1 MVDVLVETKFNNIP
15 GYIYVLVEHQSKPDE
30 IMPLRIWS
38 YLLKIMEYHITK
50 NNTKVLPTVYP
61 IIFYNGKRKYNYST
75 NLLDLFA
82 NKALAKRVLGDLA
95 PVQLTELNK
104 IPDAE
109 LAILSHYYSLA
120 VAMKHIYD
128 RDPLAIWKL
137 VLPATYHGAGN
148 TDTFLTVAEYLMVV
162 RKIETEDFRRIIDE
176 ADLPKDYKEEA
187 MTLADKLRQEGMQE
201 GMQKGRQEGRQEG
214 KEEGIQEERIKLIK
228 NLLAAGMSIEQIA
241 LATKLT
247 SCEVERLAL
256 MNR

>member
-1 MVDVLVETKFNNIP
+1 
-15 GYIYVLVEHQSKPDE
+15 
-30 IMPLRIWS
+30 MPLRIWS
-38 YLLKIMEYHITK
+38 YQSKIMEYRITK
-50 NNTKVLPTVYP
+50 NNTKVLPIVYP

-214 KEEGIQEERIKLIK
+214 IQEGLQKGIQKGKEEGIQEGLQKGVQEGQAKLIK